1 MVDYSDPFDPALIS
15 THLTSNWLI
24 IPSFLEKVLE
34 AGTLSFA
41 SDVYS
46 FGVVVWEILSRDKPW
61 MNEVRPREIMARV
74 FKGERLPLS
83 ERFPADLAGLMQ
95 ACWVDEPEK
104 RPTAGNIL
112 KRLQSS
118 GPE

>member
-1 MVDYSDPFDPALIS
+1 MD
-15 THLTSNWLI
+15 
-24 IPSFLEKVLE
+24 KVLD
-34 AGTLSFA
+34 AGTPSFA

-61 MNEVRPREIMARV
+61 TNEVRPRGIMARV
-74 FKGERLPLS
+74 FKGERLPIS
-83 ERFPADLAGLMQ
+83 ERFPADLAGIMQ
-95 ACWVDEPEK
+95 ACLVDEPEK

-112 KRLQSS
+112 KRLQSA